1 MVKRVLT
8 TKQIAI
14 LKQLALLKGK
24 KFSEMTDM
32 DFKKLIYLVAKK
44 LRLI

>member
-1 MVKRVLT
+1 MVKRIIT
-8 TKQIAI
+8 TKQQAV

-24 KFSEMTDM
+24 KFSELTDM

-44 LRLI
+44 LKLI